1 MIRYPEGL
9 KQSPFRRRFRLSEED
24 AAYIRRV
31 GGEVIALHAAE
42 FVRRRLAPSEP
53 ENDGRQTPMRG
64 HPVFKAQHACACCC
78 RSCLEKWYGIPK
90 GRELSPEEQREI
102 VQLLVQ
108 WVAEQPLPAQK
119 TPDGGPRQQMFPF

>member
-42 FVRRRLAPSEP
+42 FVRRRLAPAEP

-119 TPDGGPRQQMFPF
+119 TPDGVPRQQMFPF